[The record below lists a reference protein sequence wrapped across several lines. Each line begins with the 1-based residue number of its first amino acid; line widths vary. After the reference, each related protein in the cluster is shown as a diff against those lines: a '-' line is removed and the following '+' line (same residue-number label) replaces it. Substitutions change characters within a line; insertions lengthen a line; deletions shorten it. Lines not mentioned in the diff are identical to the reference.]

1 VNTSRRILGMVLV
14 LLLAASMGIAQS
26 AKHEAQLRTVRGVV
40 IDKSDT
46 PITGS
51 VVFLKNTRT
60 NAVRTYI
67 TDDQGGYRFSGLD
80 PNIDYDIHAE
90 KDGAKSQSH
99 TVSSFD
105 GRKDIVLNMKI
116 DKQKT

>member
-1 VNTSRRILGMVLV
+1 MKTSRRIFGIISICF
-14 LLLAASMGIAQS
+14 LAVSPSFAQS

-51 VVFLKNTRT
+51 VVFLKNSRT
-60 NAVRTYI
+60 NTVRSYI
-67 TDDQGGYRFSGLD
+67 TDEQGNYRFSGLD
-80 PNIDYDIHAE
+80 PNADYDIHAE
-90 KDGAKSQSH
+90 KDGAKSQGH

-105 GRKDIVLNMKI
+105 GRKDIVLNLRI
-116 DKQKT
+116 DKKPA